1 MAKGNSKQRAKKK
14 QQKQQH
20 RKTKLARR
28 EGKAAPMGQGGGER
42 SADLLKGWDAK
53 KHGIVG
59 LAQRKKLPFYEAA
72 HYADSAFKAGHPGAA
87 HILTPSRVATLT
99 EEQIFGKL
107 ASLGIVTE
115 KASFLAVTE
124 GQLSALPRAGEP
136 WSRALPGTAPVSDH
150 DFVRLAAWD
159 LWRRY
164 RPEKPSIEMLHAR
177 HLEGWDA
184 HGQDR
189 LPDAIEA
196 WLELGQMMWKAFPT
210 AKSMLD
216 IDLAMNG
223 SATKKGGF
231 YFDAF
236 TEVLAGIATEEV
248 QHHVIGHDDED
259 EEHAHDHEHD
269 PEGAIARARKVVTY
283 LVEVEERL
291 PNSPLEHIELLKV
304 TRANML
310 DTTGERDA
318 AMKILSDLVERSPNR
333 AIGYVMLATAVVE
346 DLSSTDKDF
355 QGAIELLE
363 KARSTEDAQSWGVE
377 TRLEMLKGLLA
388 EMQLDD

>member
-20 RKTKLARR
+20 RKSKLARR

-136 WSRALPGTAPVSDH
+136 WSRALPGAATVADH

-210 AKSMLD
+210 AKSMQD

-248 QHHVIGHDDED
+248 QHHVIGHDDEDED

-291 PNSPLEHIELLKV
+291 PNSPLEHIELLQV

-310 DTTGERDA
+310 EAIGERDA
-318 AMKILSDLVERSPNR
+318 ARATFEAGLERCPGSTLLQTGIEPLARARRPAPLKLLRGGLS
-333 AIGYVMLATAVVE
+333 
-346 DLSSTDKDF
+346 
-355 QGAIELLE
+355 
-363 KARSTEDAQSWGVE
+363 
-377 TRLEMLKGLLA
+377 
-388 EMQLDD
+388 